1 MLDDLDVDTAVLL
14 IVCFVI
20 VLGLFQRGGKRWQ

>member
-1 MLDDLDVDTAVLL
+1 MLDEMDVDFAVLF

-20 VLGLFQRGGKRWQ
+20 VLGLFQKGGKRWQ

>member
-20 VLGLFQRGGKRWQ
+20 VLGLFQKGRKTE

>member
-1 MLDDLDVDTAVLL
+1 MLDDLDVDTAVLM

-20 VLGLFQRGGKRWQ
+20 VLGLFQRGKDAD